1 MDINMTPEQ
10 AAHIEKYKTLYVKLS
25 VIENNIAELKEEAN
39 KLLAELEA
47 LRIEEEKLF
56 EK

>member
-1 MDINMTPEQ
+1 MQINMTTEQ
-10 AAHIEKYKTLYVKLS
+10 AAHIEKYKALYVRLS
-25 VIENNIAELKEEAN
+25 VVENNMAELKEEAN

-47 LRIEEEKLF
+47 LRIEEDKLF

>member
-10 AAHIEKYKTLYVKLS
+10 AAHVEKYKTLYVKLS
-25 VIENNIAELKEEAN
+25 VIENNMAELKEEAN

>member
-1 MDINMTPEQ
+1 MDINMTSEQ

-25 VIENNIAELKEEAN
+25 VIENNMAELKEEAN
-39 KLLAELEA
+39 KLLAELEV
-47 LRIEEEKLF
+47 LRTEEEKLF